1 MSDFTT
7 WRSLVDGEEIDVIP
21 DSGADHQWLW
31 DEGSGDTLAD
41 NIGNKDQTRQGAD
54 WAEDSDA
61 VGGFW
66 LDFDGNDNYV
76 EVPIIDELDGGQF
89 SIAITVYTDNIN
101 QGGGFIWNQTDDN
114 RFAIRL
120 NDASIRCEGRDSDS
134 FGGSW
139 SNPPESTLFR
149 LGVAFDFTND
159 DIEIY
164 RDGDRVDDGTDTPGT
179 GSATSHEIGRIV
191 GGGNEFE
198 GVLDHP
204 VAAYELWDSDDFT
217 DDYDEQPWS

>member
-1 MSDFTT
+1 MTVNFTT
-7 WRSLVDGEEIDVIP
+7 WKGITDGQTYGIP

-31 DEGSGDTLAD
+31 DEGSEDTLAD
-41 NIGNKDQTRQGAD
+41 NIGSKDQTRQGAD

-61 VGGFW
+61 VGGWW
-66 LDFDGNDNYV
+66 LDFDGVDDFV
-76 EVPIIDELDGGQF
+76 EVPIIDELNDGQF

-101 QGGGFIWNQTDDN
+101 QDAFIWNQTDDN

-120 NDASIRCEGRDSDS
+120 DDGSIQCEGLGSDS

-204 VAAYELWDSDDFT
+204 VVAYELWDSDDFT